1 MIVKCSHF
9 DIFQP
14 FKIFDG
20 PVQLLN
26 PIRQTGLLA
35 CVGRDEEVLLKIF
48 DLVRTFYKIETFNKT
63 LFSKQNFP
71 KTV

>member
-1 MIVKCSHF
+1 MLGVFYVNNSLQALATDPQTKLSICATL
-9 DIFQP
+9 FQP

-20 PVQLLN
+20 PVQLLS

-48 DLVRTFYKIETFNKT
+48 DLVSR
-63 LFSKQNFP
+63 
-71 KTV
+71 